1 MMVFET
7 GKDLVI
13 SGDFINYLWYPL
25 VSGLVILFVG
35 WLLNHKNKK
44 RTDDIVQRVES
55 TKYEITNEHDQPLRN
70 DLDSKFD
77 VVFSKLNKVAATQA
91 RHDRLFKKMGLAII
105 GVRKDVAGLT
115 NDQTQ
120 SIKDIEDLRRE
131 LDRREGDAQRQ
142 PFPSE

>member
-1 MMVFET
+1 MLAS
-7 GKDLVI
+7 KDLVI
-13 SGDFINYLWYPL
+13 SGDLINYLWYPL

-35 WLLNHKNKK
+35 WLLNHKNKQ
-44 RTDDIVQRVES
+44 RTDDIARRVED

-77 VVFSKLNKVAATQA
+77 LVFSKLNKVVATQA
-91 RHDRLFKKMGLAII
+91 RHDRLFKTLGKALI

-115 NDQTQ
+115 DDQTQ
-120 SIKDIEDLRRE
+120 SIKDIEDLRKE
-131 LDRREGDAQRQ
+131 LNSREGDVRQ